1 MARSEGLAGS
11 EGSKDAKRLGPAEV
25 AVLRVLVD
33 RVGKVTG
40 RHDLNR
46 LAELE
51 GSTRRCD
58 AALVALRRAL
68 GEGSIVTVRRRG
80 WMLRKETA
88 GAARMLLDSSS

>member
-1 MARSEGLAGS
+1 MTGTD
-11 EGSKDAKRLGPAEV
+11 GSKDAQRLGPAEV
-25 AVLRVLVD
+25 AVLRVLVA
-33 RVGKVTG
+33 RAGKVTG

-68 GEGSIVTVRRRG
+68 GEGSILTVRRRG
-80 WMLRKETA
+80 WMLRNETA
-88 GAARMLLDSSS
+88 EVARVLLDSSS